1 MVLILGSINSIFF
14 IITINEPKLTEQ
26 AITLEREYKVHVRGE
41 ESTRIDEEAAN
52 LSGVSGKDWKAWLG
66 KGTFYV
72 HGIVYM
78 LVRVAVNVTM
88 TV

>member
-1 MVLILGSINSIFF
+1 L
-14 IITINEPKLTEQ
+14 
-26 AITLEREYKVHVRGE
+26 
-41 ESTRIDEEAAN
+41 
-52 LSGVSGKDWKAWLG
+52 SGKDWKDWLK

-88 TV
+88 TVQPFYLEKALKFKAPNSHRNYCLYYNKWYVD